1 MNKQSTNLIVA
12 ILTIV
17 LGALL
22 VIYKDSILNILMTIL
37 GVGLLVW
44 AIIDFLNEKR
54 TPAIIKAI
62 VGVVIIVLGWLIT
75 DIVLYVFAG
84 LLLVYAVC
92 ELYELIKA
100 KKKGFCIAFLSLA
113 NSNIFEG

>member
-1 MNKQSTNLIVA
+1 
-12 ILTIV
+12 
-17 LGALL
+17 
-22 VIYKDSILNILMTIL
+22 MTIL

-100 KKKGFCIAFLSLA
+100 KKKGFELFVQPLLYLVAAILLLLKGFGWAFVIAGVVLIVQGGLSVFNLLKK
-113 NSNIFEG
+113 